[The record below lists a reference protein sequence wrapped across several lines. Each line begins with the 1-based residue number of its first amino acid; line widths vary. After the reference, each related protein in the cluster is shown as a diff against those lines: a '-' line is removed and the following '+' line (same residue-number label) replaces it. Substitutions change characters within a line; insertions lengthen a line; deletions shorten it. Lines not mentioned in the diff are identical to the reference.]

1 MKKAKKTFDYLLK
14 DFEPNL
20 KYSENWT
27 DLGNGTKSLIRYP
40 FKLTNDLKVKHPF
53 IIYIMFVNIKKYPR
67 LPIFEKVLWEIP
79 ILYKGHNFVLAHRK
93 FGFDISSNKET
104 KELSNLALEAMS
116 NIKKAIPHTEAQISD
131 LIKEKVYQ
139 GKVTI
144 ESQYSKIRNRY
155 IFNREKYSE
164 KNNSDF
170 QKLKTAIDNF
180 KPELYEKVEDFE
192 ENYNKIQRLKSMQ
205 SYYILSMIDAYFS
218 LLEHVFVLLIP
229 FTKHLKVS
237 EINLEE
243 FIGNNWK
250 QKLQIILKHK
260 TNKESAKF
268 IEILDEIKEQIRNPA
283 SHGHFHKKGNSF
295 YVHMDGLG
303 AIPFTL
309 TKSKTNFK
317 FSLFSKASMSFSEI
331 CSHFDDFDNYLETYD
346 TKFGMR
352 YIKRDLPVAFDKK
365 SSTTYKRRMITDKST
380 ENYINETV
388 RELENMM
395 NMDW

>member
-1 MKKAKKTFDYLLK
+1 MKKVKRTFDYLLK
-14 DFEPNL
+14 DFEPNPN
-20 KYSENWT
+20 YTENWT
-27 DLGNGTKSLIRYP
+27 DLGNGTKTLRRYP

-53 IIYIMFVNIKKYPR
+53 IIYIMFVNIKKYPK

-93 FGFDISSNKET
+93 FGFDISSDRET
-104 KELSNLALEAMS
+104 EELSALALEAML
-116 NIKKAIPHTEAQISD
+116 NIKKAILHTEAQIND
-131 LIKEKVYQ
+131 LIKDRVNL

-144 ESQYSKIRNRY
+144 ESRYSEIRNRY
-155 IFNREKYSE
+155 IFNREKFND
-164 KNNSDF
+164 KDNSDF

-180 KPELYEKVEDFE
+180 KPEHYKNIEDFE
-192 ENYNKIQRLKSMQ
+192 KSYQKIQRLKSMQ
-205 SYYILSMIDAYFS
+205 SYYLLSMIDAYFS
-218 LLEHVFVLLIP
+218 LLEHIFVLLVP

-243 FIGNNWK
+243 FIGNSWK

-317 FSLFSKASMSFSEI
+317 FSFLSKASMSFAEI
-331 CSHFDDFDNYLETYD
+331 CSHFDNFDNFLDTYD
-346 TKFGMR
+346 TKFGMK
-352 YIKRDLPVAFDKK
+352 YIKRNLPIAFDKK
-365 SSTTYKRRMITDKST
+365 SSTTYKRRMVTKKST

-388 RELENMM
+388 RELENMK